1 MGTLARN
8 GLTYFKLQFNE
19 KVFYVFRRYSN
30 QAKLEIGKV

>member
-8 GLTYFKLQFNE
+8 ELTYFKLQFNE
-19 KVFYVFRRYSN
+19 VFYVFRRYRN

>member
-8 GLTYFKLQFNE
+8 GLAYFKLQFNE
-19 KVFYVFRRYSN
+19 KVFYAFRRYRN